1 MVVRK
6 KLDNLSLGE
15 NFLYAKEDELN
26 SLKIIFL
33 KMNFENE
40 FWIIWFLF
48 VWDFGLLQYDAQVM
62 LELLQ

>member
-1 MVVRK
+1 MVRERGKNDLMIVVRK

-33 KMNFENE
+33 KMNFE
-40 FWIIWFLF
+40 FI
-48 VWDFGLLQYDAQVM
+48 
-62 LELLQ
+62 

>member
-1 MVVRK
+1 MMVVRK

-40 FWIIWFLF
+40 F
-48 VWDFGLLQYDAQVM
+48 
-62 LELLQ
+62 

>member
-6 KLDNLSLGE
+6 KLDNLNLGE

-33 KMNFENE
+33 KMNFE
-40 FWIIWFLF
+40 FI
-48 VWDFGLLQYDAQVM
+48 
-62 LELLQ
+62 